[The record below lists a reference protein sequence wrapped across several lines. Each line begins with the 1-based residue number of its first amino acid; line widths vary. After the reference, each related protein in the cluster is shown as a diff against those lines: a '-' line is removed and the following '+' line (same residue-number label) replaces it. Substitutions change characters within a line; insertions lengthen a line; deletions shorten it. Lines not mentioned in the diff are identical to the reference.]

1 MKKLQS
7 FLVILL
13 CAFMVSGC
21 AEEHKPQFAATVY
34 PVEYLIAKIGGNDI
48 DVHNISSDTMIQ
60 RAQPKQDYLSILKEC
75 DALFYI
81 GGLEPYM
88 DIYYNDIRSTKV
100 DMVNLETK
108 SAVYQFERYTT
119 TTINDT
125 ITGVEEPYYEGDA
138 FKMLDS
144 YDTDPMLWMDPVAMT
159 SMANDIYDYLVEKY
173 PEYQKIFASNY
184 EQLEVDLARL
194 DADFQKIN
202 EEKMQISFVSMTPS
216 FGIWQKSYGINVYPV
231 CLSKYGA
238 LPSEEQLKAIK
249 ARIQQ
254 DKVRYMVLEQNLPE
268 DMEKLQQQLI
278 NELGLIPID
287 MSNLSSISESDQKAT
302 KDYLTIMYENLKML
316 ESMAS

>member
-7 FLVILL
+7 FLVMLL
-13 CAFMVSGC
+13 CVCMLSGC
-21 AEEHKPQFAATVY
+21 AEEQKPQLVATVY
-34 PVEYLIAKIGGNDI
+34 PVEYLISKIGGND
-48 DVHNISSDTMIQ
+48 VVVKNISSGSLIQ
-60 RAQPKQDYLSILKEC
+60 RAQPTQDYLSILKES

-88 DIYYNDIRSTKV
+88 DVYYNDIRSTKV
-100 DMVNLETK
+100 DLVNLETK
-108 SAVYQFERYTT
+108 SAIYKFERYTT
-119 TTINDT
+119 TTINGIT
-125 ITGVEEPYYEGDA
+125 TGVEEPYYEGDA
-138 FKMLDS
+138 FKMLDK
-144 YDTDPMLWMDPVAMT
+144 YDSDPMLWMDPVAMT
-159 SMANDIYDYLVEKY
+159 SMANDIYDYMVEKY

-202 EEKMQISFVSMTPS
+202 EEKMEISFVSMTPS

-238 LPSEEQLKAIK
+238 LPTKEQLEVIK

-268 DMEKLQQQLI
+268 DMEKLQQELI
-278 NELGLIPID
+278 DELGLIPIN
-287 MSNLSSISESDQKAT
+287 MSNLSTISESDQKAT